1 MVYKLVVAFLLS
13 SVKYALGVAWC
24 MARFNNHYLSF
35 LVTFLGGMAG
45 IFVFTYFG
53 HMINRWWASRKKNR
67 KIFTKKNRRLVRLRT
82 YGGLPI
88 VALLA
93 PIILSIPGG
102 CILATTFVT
111 DRRKIILFM
120 FGSLL
125 LWGVAIFGALEFFH
139 VDLTHLFD

>member
-1 MVYKLVVAFLLS
+1 MYKFVVAFLLS

-24 MARFNNHYLSF
+24 MARFDNHYQSF
-35 LVTFLGGMAG
+35 AVTMLGGATG
-45 IFVFTYFG
+45 IVVFTYFG
-53 HMINRWWASRKKNR
+53 HMINRWWAKRKTDK
-67 KIFTKKNRRLVRLRT
+67 KVFSKKNRRMVKLRT
-82 YGGLPI
+82 YGGLSV
-88 VALLA
+88 VALLS

-102 CILATTFVT
+102 CILATTFVS
-111 DRRKIILFM
+111 DRRKILLFM